1 MAQGRYGRHVRR
13 DPHVAARGAALIGL
27 LVVCV
32 ACIAAWF
39 ACNRPWAGTGADNGP
54 ERVAL
59 HRGQASGQFPG
70 LPR

>member
-39 ACNRPWAGTGADNGP
+39 ACNRPWAGTGSDNGP
-54 ERVAL
+54 
-59 HRGQASGQFPG
+59 
-70 LPR
+70 